1 MTVNKATLDLIKE
14 FEGYRGTAYKD
25 SVGVWTIGYGT
36 TAAAGVG
43 ITPYVGLTINEPQAE
58 EYLLAAIAKFEA
70 QIRPHV
76 GMSPNENE
84 WGAMVSLAYNIGP
97 GAFIKSTLLRKWN
110 SGDKRGAA
118 DQFLVWNRAGGK
130 VLNGLV
136 RRRQAE
142 RDLFLTPV
150 STYAPTPPTNPLI
163 AIMAL
168 LRSIFGVRK

>member
-1 MTVNKATLDLIKE
+1 MTVNKATLDLLKS
-14 FEGYRGTAYKD
+14 FEGYRGTTYLD
-25 SVGVWTIGYGT
+25 SAGVPTIGWGT

-43 ITPYVGLTINEPQAE
+43 ITPYVGLTINETQAE

-97 GAFIKSTLLRKWN
+97 GAFINSTLLRKWN
-110 SGDKRGAA
+110 LGDKRGAA
-118 DQFLVWNRAGGK
+118 DQFLVWTKAGGK
-130 VLNGLV
+130 TLNGLV

-142 RDLFLTPV
+142 RALFLTPV
-150 STYAPTPPTNPLI
+150 SSAVAAPAKAVGL
-163 AIMAL
+163 MAL
-168 LRSIFGVRK
+168 LRSIFWVRK